1 MPFRLPRLFSWILA
15 TLFLLLLVLLLAPQ
29 QIPVSLYKLSL
40 ITMAGV
46 VGYWLDRSLFPDGR
60 TSYFFHVWQEDVKG
74 TTRSALPLAAAMLRK
89 ALMVAAAMLAISLG
103 A

>member
-46 VGYWLDRSLFPDGR
+46 VGY
-60 TSYFFHVWQEDVKG
+60 
-74 TTRSALPLAAAMLRK
+74 
-89 ALMVAAAMLAISLG
+89 
-103 A
+103 